1 MKGSTFG
8 WPQVVLVAGST
19 VLSWLVGTSGP
30 FTWSRSV
37 PPAAAT
43 RADSVESA
51 PIARMHDWRQPSSV
65 VNQPRRDVFA
75 FRPPVRSSGASGHEP
90 APVVPSEIQA
100 PPVAPPVKLI
110 GMAREDADGAS
121 VLTAILA
128 GRGQVYL
135 VKEGDRVA
143 GYTVERISAD
153 SVELA
158 DSESRA
164 TVRLFLQ

>member
-8 WPQVVLVAGST
+8 WPQVLLVAGST
-19 VLSWLVGTSGP
+19 ALSWLAGTSGP
-30 FTWSRSV
+30 FTWSRPV

-51 PIARMHDWRQPSSV
+51 PIVRLHDWRQPAAA
-65 VNQPRRDVFA
+65 NRPRRDVFA
-75 FRPPVRSSGASGHEP
+75 FTPPVRPSGAGVHRQ
-90 APVVPSEIQA
+90 ATVVPAEIQA
-100 PPVAPPVKLI
+100 VPVAPPFKLI
-110 GMAREDADGAS
+110 GMARDDADGAA

-143 GYTVERISAD
+143 GYTVEKISAD
-153 SVELA
+153 GVELA

-164 TVRLFLQ
+164 TVRLFMQ

>member
-1 MKGSTFG
+1 MKGPTFG
-8 WPQVVLVAGST
+8 WPQALLVAGST

-43 RADSVESA
+43 RADTVESA
-51 PIARMHDWRQPSSV
+51 PIVRMHDWPEPSV
-65 VNQPRRDVFA
+65 VNRPRRDVFA
-75 FRPPVRSSGASGHEP
+75 FRTPVRPSGVSVREQA
-90 APVVPSEIQA
+90 AVVPSEIQA
-100 PPVAPPVKLI
+100 PAVAPPLKLI
-110 GMAREDADGAS
+110 GMARDDVDGVS

-153 SVELA
+153 GVELA

-164 TVRLFLQ
+164 TVRLFMQ

>member
-1 MKGSTFG
+1 MKGPTFG
-8 WPQVVLVAGST
+8 WPQVLLVAGST
-19 VLSWLVGTSGP
+19 ALSWLAGTSGP

-37 PPAAAT
+37 PPAAVT
-43 RADSVESA
+43 HADSVDSA
-51 PIARMHDWRQPSSV
+51 PIVRMHDWPQPVV

-75 FRPPVRSSGASGHEP
+75 FRPPVRSSGARVHEQ
-90 APVVPSEIQA
+90 ATVVPSEIQA
-100 PPVAPPVKLI
+100 PPVAPPFKLI
-110 GMAREDADGAS
+110 GMARDDADGAS

-143 GYTVERISAD
+143 SYTVERISAD
-153 SVELA
+153 GVELA

-164 TVRLFLQ
+164 TVRLFMQ